1 MGERLGS
8 LNLYSRVGRA
18 FSEFDAALL
27 RVYASLIASTIRLAR
42 DGREAREEAAGL
54 IKAMESRSIIEQ
66 AKGIVMATGGG
77 VSADEAFD
85 FLVVSSQQRN
95 IKLARL
101 AKELVDLTSG
111 ADGVK
116 AIARTRDYS
125 RSRQGTSIL
134 TSSSCPDATTAR
146 LPGYAHSRRSR
157 PQGMWGGACGR
168 RVGEGLLNRGAL
180 SLNSSIRALI
190 S

>member
-1 MGERLGS
+1 MGDGLGS

-42 DGREAREEAAGL
+42 DGREAREEVAGL

-66 AKGIVMATGGG
+66 AKGIVMATGG

-101 AKELVDLTSG
+101 AKELVDLTSA

-116 AIARTRDYS
+116 AIARKRDYS
-125 RSRQGTSIL
+125 RLRQGTSIL

-146 LPGYAHSRRSR
+146 LPG
-157 PQGMWGGACGR
+157 
-168 RVGEGLLNRGAL
+168 
-180 SLNSSIRALI
+180 
-190 S
+190 